1 MGDFL
6 ISRKWVALFFL
17 FMQSLCA
24 FELKNLT
31 VNSYLNSPLDL
42 SISMYDSDLDKKL
55 DEISIKLSGGDRYN
69 KFGIDRPAFI
79 EDLKI
84 FVDKNKTDPSDFKIN
99 IISSSPISQ
108 SSFLLLLELIHG
120 NELTTKS
127 IPVTLHLETVSGDYQ
142 VQSGDTLWS
151 IAFKNR
157 PGDDLSMGQTMI
169 AFYQMNYEFFA
180 ENIDDIKQGVV
191 KIPTRDFIS
200 QIDSDSIFNTNDL
213 SVYKE
218 QVYERNIFLTD
229 NAINQPD
236 KESILA
242 IKPTSANNTFESA
255 TDPQIETSNNT
266 TSEKK
271 DRIDASPKVMEETE
285 EDTHEKLDTKPS
297 PLVKV
302 IYKKSNSNFNKIIDF
317 IDTFW
322 ALLSLSVALIVII
335 VWGILS
341 RYKSEKSS
349 VIELEQSIAMNEIA
363 TKLDLARAYV
373 DMGEPDGAYEILE
386 EVLEYGD
393 KSQKQLAKKLIKT
406 MNR

>member
-1 MGDFL
+1 
-6 ISRKWVALFFL
+6 
-17 FMQSLCA
+17 
-24 FELKNLT
+24 
-31 VNSYLNSPLDL
+31 
-42 SISMYDSDLDKKL
+42 
-55 DEISIKLSGGDRYN
+55 
-69 KFGIDRPAFI
+69 
-79 EDLKI
+79 
-84 FVDKNKTDPSDFKIN
+84 
-99 IISSSPISQ
+99 
-108 SSFLLLLELIHG
+108 
-120 NELTTKS
+120 
-127 IPVTLHLETVSGDYQ
+127 
-142 VQSGDTLWS
+142 
-151 IAFKNR
+151 
-157 PGDDLSMGQTMI
+157 MI

-200 QIDSDSIFNTNDL
+200 EIDSDSIFNTNDL

-218 QVYERNIFLTD
+218 QVYERNISLTD

-242 IKPTSANNTFESA
+242 IKTTSA

-271 DRIDASPKVMEETE
+271 DRIVASPEVMEETE
-285 EDTHEKLDTKPS
+285 EDTLEKLDTKPS
-297 PLVKV
+297 PSVKV

-386 EVLEYGD
+386 EVLEHGD
-393 KSQKQLAKKLIKT
+393 KSQRQLAKKLIKT

>member
-1 MGDFL
+1 
-6 ISRKWVALFFL
+6 
-17 FMQSLCA
+17 MQSLYA

-127 IPVTLHLETVSGDYQ
+127 IPVTLYLETVSGDYQ
-142 VQSGDTLWS
+142 IQPGDTLWS

-157 PGDDLSMGQTMI
+157 PGDDLSMDQTMI
-169 AFYQMNYEFFA
+169 AFYQMNYEYFA

-200 QIDSDSIFNTNDL
+200 QIESDSIFNTNDL
-213 SVYKE
+213 SLYKE
-218 QVYERNIFLTD
+218 QMDERNIYLGD
-229 NAINQPD
+229 NAINQSNN
-236 KESILA
+236 ENILA
-242 IKPTSANNTFESA
+242 IKTTSENNTFELA
-255 TDPQIETSNNT
+255 TDPQIEVSDNT
-266 TSEKK
+266 TSEKE
-271 DRIDASPKVMEETE
+271 DRVETPPE
-285 EDTHEKLDTKPS
+285 VLKEVQEGILEKLDTKPS
-297 PLVKV
+297 LPVKV
-302 IYKKSNSNFNKIIDF
+302 IYKKSNSNFNQIIEF

-322 ALLSLSVALIVII
+322 ALLSLSIALIAFI
-335 VWGILS
+335 VWGVLS

-406 MNR
+406 LNR

>member
-17 FMQSLCA
+17 FMQSLYA

-31 VNSYLNSPLDL
+31 VNSYLNSSLDL
-42 SISMYDSDLDKKL
+42 SISIYDIDLDEKL
-55 DEISIKLSGGDRYN
+55 DEISIKLSGEDGYN
-69 KFGIDRPAFI
+69 QFGIDRPAFI
-79 EDLKI
+79 EDLRI
-84 FVDKNKTDPSDFKIN
+84 FIDKNKMDPSDLKIN
-99 IISSSPISQ
+99 ITSSSPISQ

-120 NELTTKS
+120 NELKTKS
-127 IPVTLHLETVSGDYQ
+127 IPVTLYLETVSGDYQ
-142 VQSGDTLWS
+142 IQPGDTLWS

-157 PGDDLSMGQTMI
+157 PGDDLSMDQTMI

-180 ENIDDIKQGVV
+180 ENIDDIKQGIV

-200 QIDSDSIFNTNDL
+200 EIDSDTIFNTNDL

-218 QVYERNIFLTD
+218 QVYERNISLTD

-242 IKPTSANNTFESA
+242 IKTTSA
-255 TDPQIETSNNT
+255 TDPQIEASNNT

-271 DRIDASPKVMEETE
+271 DRIVASPEVMEETE
-285 EDTHEKLDTKPS
+285 EDTLQKLDTKPS
-297 PLVKV
+297 PSVKV

-322 ALLSLSVALIVII
+322 ALLSLSVALIAII

-386 EVLEYGD
+386 EVLEHGD

>member
-1 MGDFL
+1 
-6 ISRKWVALFFL
+6 
-17 FMQSLCA
+17 MQSLYA

-42 SISMYDSDLDKKL
+42 SISVYDIDLDEKL
-55 DEISIKLSGGDRYN
+55 DEIPIKLSGEDGYN

-84 FVDKNKTDPSDFKIN
+84 SVGKNKADLSDLKIN
-99 IISSSPISQ
+99 IISSSPVSQ

-127 IPVTLHLETVSGDYQ
+127 IPVTLYLETVSGDYQ
-142 VQSGDTLWS
+142 IQSGDTLWS

-157 PGDDLSMGQTMI
+157 PGDDLSMDQTMI
-169 AFYQMNYEFFA
+169 AFYQMNYKFFA

-200 QIDSDSIFNTNDL
+200 QIESDSIFNTNDL
-213 SVYKE
+213 ALYKE
-218 QVYERNIFLTD
+218 QVNERNISLRD
-229 NAINQPD
+229 NIINQSNN
-236 KESILA
+236 ENILST
-242 IKPTSANNTFESA
+242 KTTSANSTFELA
-255 TDPQIETSNNT
+255 TDPQIEAGDNT
-266 TSEKK
+266 TREKE
-271 DRIDASPKVMEETE
+271 DRVETPPEVLEEVQE
-285 EDTHEKLDTKPS
+285 GILEKINTKPS
-297 PLVKV
+297 LPVKV
-302 IYKKSNSNFNKIIDF
+302 IYKKSNSNFNQIIEF

-322 ALLSLSVALIVII
+322 ALLSLSIALIVFI

-386 EVLEYGD
+386 EVLEHGD

-406 MNR
+406 LNR

>member
-1 MGDFL
+1 M
-6 ISRKWVALFFL
+6 
-17 FMQSLCA
+17 
-24 FELKNLT
+24 
-31 VNSYLNSPLDL
+31 
-42 SISMYDSDLDKKL
+42 
-55 DEISIKLSGGDRYN
+55 
-69 KFGIDRPAFI
+69 
-79 EDLKI
+79 
-84 FVDKNKTDPSDFKIN
+84 
-99 IISSSPISQ
+99 
-108 SSFLLLLELIHG
+108 ELIHG
-120 NELTTKS
+120 DELTTKS
-127 IPVTLHLETVSGDYQ
+127 IPVTLYLENVSGDYQ
-142 VQSGDTLWS
+142 IQPGDTLWS

-157 PGDDLSMGQTMI
+157 PGGDLSMDQTMI
-169 AFYQMNYEFFA
+169 ALYQTNYEFFA
-180 ENIDDIKQGVV
+180 ENLDDIKQGVV

-200 QIDSDSIFNTNDL
+200 QIDSNSIFNTNDL

-218 QVYERNIFLTD
+218 QMYERNISLTD
-229 NAINQPD
+229 NAIKQPD
-236 KESILA
+236 KESTLA
-242 IKPTSANNTFESA
+242 IKTTSA

-271 DRIDASPKVMEETE
+271 DRIVASPEVMKETE
-285 EDTHEKLDTKPS
+285 EDALQKLDTKPS
-297 PLVKV
+297 PSVKV

-322 ALLSLSVALIVII
+322 ALLFLSVALIVII

-386 EVLEYGD
+386 EVLEHGD

>member
-1 MGDFL
+1 M
-6 ISRKWVALFFL
+6 
-17 FMQSLCA
+17 
-24 FELKNLT
+24 
-31 VNSYLNSPLDL
+31 
-42 SISMYDSDLDKKL
+42 
-55 DEISIKLSGGDRYN
+55 
-69 KFGIDRPAFI
+69 
-79 EDLKI
+79 
-84 FVDKNKTDPSDFKIN
+84 
-99 IISSSPISQ
+99 
-108 SSFLLLLELIHG
+108 LLLELIHG
-120 NELTTKS
+120 NELKTKS
-127 IPVTLHLETVSGDYQ
+127 IPVTLYLETVSGDYQ
-142 VQSGDTLWS
+142 IQPGDTLWS

-157 PGDDLSMGQTMI
+157 PGDDLSMDQTMI
-169 AFYQMNYEFFA
+169 ALYQMNYEFFA
-180 ENIDDIKQGVV
+180 ENLDDIKQGVV

-200 QIDSDSIFNTNDL
+200 QIDSNSIFNTNDL

-218 QVYERNIFLTD
+218 QVYERNISQTD
-229 NAINQPD
+229 NPINQLE
-236 KESILA
+236 KENILA
-242 IKPTSANNTFESA
+242 IKTTSANNTFELA

-266 TSEKK
+266 TSEKE
-271 DRIDASPKVMEETE
+271 DRIETTPEIMEEVQENTLG
-285 EDTHEKLDTKPS
+285 KLDTKPS
-297 PLVKV
+297 LPVKV

-322 ALLSLSVALIVII
+322 ALLSLSVALIAII

-386 EVLEYGD
+386 EVLEHGD

>member
-1 MGDFL
+1 MDP
-6 ISRKWVALFFL
+6 S
-17 FMQSLCA
+17 
-24 FELKNLT
+24 
-31 VNSYLNSPLDL
+31 
-42 SISMYDSDLDKKL
+42 
-55 DEISIKLSGGDRYN
+55 
-69 KFGIDRPAFI
+69 
-79 EDLKI
+79 DLKI
-84 FVDKNKTDPSDFKIN
+84 N
-99 IISSSPISQ
+99 ITSSSPISQ
-108 SSFLLLLELIHG
+108 SSFLLLLELIYD

-127 IPVTLHLETVSGDYQ
+127 IPVTLYLQTVSGDYQ
-142 VQSGDTLWS
+142 IQPGDTLWS

-157 PGDDLSMGQTMI
+157 PGDDLSMDQTMI

-191 KIPTRDFIS
+191 KIPTRDVIS
-200 QIDSDSIFNTNDL
+200 EIDSDSIFNTNDL

-218 QVYERNIFLTD
+218 QVYERNISLTD

-242 IKPTSANNTFESA
+242 IKTTSA

-271 DRIDASPKVMEETE
+271 DRIVASPEVTEETE
-285 EDTHEKLDTKPS
+285 EDTLEKLDTKPS
-297 PLVKV
+297 PSVKV

-386 EVLEYGD
+386 EVLEHGD

>member
-1 MGDFL
+1 
-6 ISRKWVALFFL
+6 
-17 FMQSLCA
+17 MQSLYA

-42 SISMYDSDLDKKL
+42 SISIYDIDLDEKL
-55 DEISIKLSGGDRYN
+55 DEISIKLSGEDRYN

-84 FVDKNKTDPSDFKIN
+84 SVVKNKADPSDLKIN

-108 SSFLLLLELIHG
+108 SSFLLLLELTHG

-127 IPVTLHLETVSGDYQ
+127 IPVTLYLETVSGDYQ
-142 VQSGDTLWS
+142 IQPGDTLWS

-157 PGDDLSMGQTMI
+157 PGDDLSMDQTMI

-180 ENIDDIKQGVV
+180 ENIDDIKQGLV
-191 KIPTRDFIS
+191 KIPTRDFIG
-200 QIDSDSIFNTNDL
+200 QIESDSIFNTNDL
-213 SVYKE
+213 SLYKE
-218 QVYERNIFLTD
+218 QVDERNISLRD
-229 NAINQPD
+229 NIINQSNN
-236 KESILA
+236 ENILSS
-242 IKPTSANNTFESA
+242 KTTSANKNFELA
-255 TDPQIETSNNT
+255 IDPQIEASDNT
-266 TSEKK
+266 TSEKE
-271 DRIDASPKVMEETE
+271 DRIETPPE
-285 EDTHEKLDTKPS
+285 ALKEVQENTLGKLDTKPS
-297 PLVKV
+297 LPVKV
-302 IYKKSNSNFNKIIDF
+302 IYKKSNSNFNQIIEF

-322 ALLSLSVALIVII
+322 ALLSLSVALIAFI

-341 RYKSEKSS
+341 RYKSEQSS

-386 EVLEYGD
+386 EVLEHGD

-406 MNR
+406 LNR

>member
-1 MGDFL
+1 
-6 ISRKWVALFFL
+6 
-17 FMQSLCA
+17 MQSLYA

-42 SISMYDSDLDKKL
+42 SISIYDIDLDEKL
-55 DEISIKLSGGDRYN
+55 DEISIKLSGEDRYN

-84 FVDKNKTDPSDFKIN
+84 SVVKNKADPSDLKIN

-108 SSFLLLLELIHG
+108 SSFLLLLELTHG

-127 IPVTLHLETVSGDYQ
+127 IPVTLYLETVSGDYQ
-142 VQSGDTLWS
+142 IQSGDTLWS

-157 PGDDLSMGQTMI
+157 PGDDLSMDQTMI

-200 QIDSDSIFNTNDL
+200 QIESDSIFNTNDL
-213 SVYKE
+213 SLYKE
-218 QVYERNIFLTD
+218 QVDERNISLRD
-229 NAINQPD
+229 NIINQSNN
-236 KESILA
+236 ENILSS
-242 IKPTSANNTFESA
+242 KTTSANKNFELA
-255 TDPQIETSNNT
+255 IDPQIEASDNT
-266 TSEKK
+266 TSEKE
-271 DRIDASPKVMEETE
+271 DRIETPPE
-285 EDTHEKLDTKPS
+285 ALKEVQEDTLGKLDTKPS
-297 PLVKV
+297 LPVKV
-302 IYKKSNSNFNKIIDF
+302 IYKKSNSNFNQIIEF

-322 ALLSLSVALIVII
+322 ALLSLSIALIVFI

-341 RYKSEKSS
+341 RYKSEQSS

-386 EVLEYGD
+386 EVLEHGD

-406 MNR
+406 LNR

>member
-1 MGDFL
+1 MDP
-6 ISRKWVALFFL
+6 S
-17 FMQSLCA
+17 
-24 FELKNLT
+24 
-31 VNSYLNSPLDL
+31 
-42 SISMYDSDLDKKL
+42 
-55 DEISIKLSGGDRYN
+55 
-69 KFGIDRPAFI
+69 
-79 EDLKI
+79 DLKI
-84 FVDKNKTDPSDFKIN
+84 N
-99 IISSSPISQ
+99 ITSSSPISQ
-108 SSFLLLLELIHG
+108 SSFILLLELIHG
-120 NELTTKS
+120 NKLTTKS
-127 IPVTLHLETVSGDYQ
+127 IPVTLYLENVSGDYQ
-142 VQSGDTLWS
+142 IQPGDTLWS

-157 PGDDLSMGQTMI
+157 PGDDLSMDQTMI

-180 ENIDDIKQGVV
+180 ENIDDIKQGVI

-200 QIDSDSIFNTNDL
+200 EIDSDSIFNTNDL

-218 QVYERNIFLTD
+218 QVDERNISLTD

-236 KESILA
+236 KESILV
-242 IKPTSANNTFESA
+242 IKTTSA

-271 DRIDASPKVMEETE
+271 DRIVASPEVMEETE
-285 EDTHEKLDTKPS
+285 EDTLEKLDTKPS
-297 PLVKV
+297 PSVKV

-386 EVLEYGD
+386 EVLEHGD

-406 MNR
+406 LNR

>member
-1 MGDFL
+1 MLGDFL

-17 FMQSLCA
+17 FMQSLYA

-31 VNSYLNSPLDL
+31 VNSYLNSSLDL
-42 SISMYDSDLDKKL
+42 SISIYDIDLDEKL
-55 DEISIKLSGGDRYN
+55 DEISIKLSDLNRYN
-69 KFGIDRPAFI
+69 QFGIDRPAFI
-79 EDLKI
+79 EDLRI
-84 FVDKNKTDPSDFKIN
+84 FIDKNKMDPSDLKIN
-99 IISSSPISQ
+99 ITSSSPISQ
-108 SSFLLLLELIHG
+108 SSFLLLLELIYD

-127 IPVTLHLETVSGDYQ
+127 IPVTLYLQTVSGDYQ
-142 VQSGDTLWS
+142 IQPGDTLWS

-157 PGDDLSMGQTMI
+157 PGDDLSMDQTMI

-200 QIDSDSIFNTNDL
+200 EIDSDSIFNTNDL

-218 QVYERNIFLTD
+218 QVYERNISLTD

-242 IKPTSANNTFESA
+242 IKTTSA

-271 DRIDASPKVMEETE
+271 DRIVASPEVMKETE
-285 EDTHEKLDTKPS
+285 EDALQKLDTKPS
-297 PLVKV
+297 PSVKV

-386 EVLEYGD
+386 EVLEHGD
-393 KSQKQLAKKLIKT
+393 KSQRQLAKKLIKT

>member
-1 MGDFL
+1 
-6 ISRKWVALFFL
+6 
-17 FMQSLCA
+17 MQSLYA

-31 VNSYLNSPLDL
+31 VNSHLNSPLDL

-127 IPVTLHLETVSGDYQ
+127 IPVTLYLETVSGDYQ
-142 VQSGDTLWS
+142 IQPGDTLWS

-157 PGDDLSMGQTMI
+157 PGDDLSMDQTMI
-169 AFYQMNYEFFA
+169 AFYQMNYEYFA

-200 QIDSDSIFNTNDL
+200 KIESDSIFNTNDL
-213 SVYKE
+213 SLYKE
-218 QVYERNIFLTD
+218 QMDERNIYLGD
-229 NAINQPD
+229 NAINQSNN
-236 KESILA
+236 ENILA
-242 IKPTSANNTFESA
+242 IKTTSENNTFELA
-255 TDPQIETSNNT
+255 TDPQIEVSDNT
-266 TSEKK
+266 TSEKE
-271 DRIDASPKVMEETE
+271 DRVETPPE
-285 EDTHEKLDTKPS
+285 VLKEVQEGILEKLDTKPS
-297 PLVKV
+297 LPVKV
-302 IYKKSNSNFNKIIDF
+302 IYKKSNSNFNQIIEF

-322 ALLSLSVALIVII
+322 ALLSLSIALIAFI
-335 VWGILS
+335 VWGVLS

-386 EVLEYGD
+386 EVLEHGD

-406 MNR
+406 LNL

>member
-1 MGDFL
+1 
-6 ISRKWVALFFL
+6 
-17 FMQSLCA
+17 MQSLYA

-31 VNSYLNSPLDL
+31 VNSYLNSSLDL
-42 SISMYDSDLDKKL
+42 SISIYDIDLDEKL
-55 DEISIKLSGGDRYN
+55 DEISIKLSGEDRYYQ
-69 KFGIDRPAFI
+69 FGIDRPAFI
-79 EDLKI
+79 EDLRI
-84 FVDKNKTDPSDFKIN
+84 FIDKNKMDPSDLKIN
-99 IISSSPISQ
+99 ITSSSPISQ
-108 SSFLLLLELIHG
+108 SSFLLLLELIYD

-127 IPVTLHLETVSGDYQ
+127 IPVTLYLQTVSGDYQ
-142 VQSGDTLWS
+142 IQPGDTLWS

-157 PGDDLSMGQTMI
+157 PGDDLSMDQTMI

-200 QIDSDSIFNTNDL
+200 EIDSDSIFNTNDL

-218 QVYERNIFLTD
+218 QVYERNISLTD

-236 KESILA
+236 KESTLA
-242 IKPTSANNTFESA
+242 IKTTSA

-271 DRIDASPKVMEETE
+271 DRIVASPEVMEETE
-285 EDTHEKLDTKPS
+285 EDTLQKLDTKPS
-297 PLVKV
+297 PSVKV

-322 ALLSLSVALIVII
+322 ALLSLSVALIAII

-386 EVLEYGD
+386 EVLEHGD

-406 MNR
+406 LNR

>member
-17 FMQSLCA
+17 FMQSLYA

-31 VNSYLNSPLDL
+31 VNSYLNSSLDL
-42 SISMYDSDLDKKL
+42 SISIYDIDLDEKL
-55 DEISIKLSGGDRYN
+55 DEISIKLSGEDRYN
-69 KFGIDRPAFI
+69 QFGIDRPAFI
-79 EDLKI
+79 EDLRI
-84 FVDKNKTDPSDFKIN
+84 FIDKNKMDPSDLKIN
-99 IISSSPISQ
+99 ITSSSPISQ
-108 SSFLLLLELIHG
+108 SSFLLLLELIYD

-127 IPVTLHLETVSGDYQ
+127 IPVTLYLQTVSGDYQ
-142 VQSGDTLWS
+142 IQPGDTLWS

-157 PGDDLSMGQTMI
+157 PGDDLSMDQTMI

-200 QIDSDSIFNTNDL
+200 EIDSDSIFNTNDL

-218 QVYERNIFLTD
+218 QVYERNISLTD

-242 IKPTSANNTFESA
+242 IKTTSA

-271 DRIDASPKVMEETE
+271 DRIDASPEVMEETE
-285 EDTHEKLDTKPS
+285 EDTLQKLDTKPS
-297 PLVKV
+297 PSVKV

-386 EVLEYGD
+386 EVLEHGD

>member
-1 MGDFL
+1 
-6 ISRKWVALFFL
+6 
-17 FMQSLCA
+17 MQSLYA

-31 VNSYLNSPLDL
+31 VNSYLNSSLDV
-42 SISMYDSDLDKKL
+42 SISIYDIDLDEKL
-55 DEISIKLSGGDRYN
+55 DEISIKLSDLNRY
-69 KFGIDRPAFI
+69 KQFGIDRPAFI
-79 EDLKI
+79 EDLRISIYK
-84 FVDKNKTDPSDFKIN
+84 DKMDPTDLKIN
-99 IISSSPISQ
+99 ITSSSPISQ

-120 NELTTKS
+120 NKLTIKS
-127 IPVTLHLETVSGDYQ
+127 IPVTLYLETISGDYQ
-142 VQSGDTLWS
+142 IQPGDTLWS

-157 PGDDLSMGQTMI
+157 PGDDLSMNQTMI
-169 AFYQMNYEFFA
+169 AFYQMNHEFFT

-200 QIDSDSIFNTNDL
+200 QIDSNSIFNTNDL

-218 QVYERNIFLTD
+218 QVYEQNISLTD
-229 NAINQPD
+229 NPINQPE
-236 KESILA
+236 KENILA
-242 IKPTSANNTFESA
+242 IKTTSANNTFELA

-271 DRIDASPKVMEETE
+271 DRIVASPEVMEETE
-285 EDTHEKLDTKPS
+285 EDTLEKLDTKPS
-297 PLVKV
+297 PSVKV

-386 EVLEYGD
+386 EVLEHGD

-406 MNR
+406 INR

>member
-1 MGDFL
+1 
-6 ISRKWVALFFL
+6 
-17 FMQSLCA
+17 MQSLYA

-31 VNSYLNSPLDL
+31 INSYLNSPLDL
-42 SISMYDSDLDKKL
+42 SISIYDIDLDEKL
-55 DEISIKLSGGDRYN
+55 DEISIKLSGEDRYN

-84 FVDKNKTDPSDFKIN
+84 SVYKNKTDPSDRKIK

-108 SSFLLLLELIHG
+108 SSFLLLLELTHG

-127 IPVTLHLETVSGDYQ
+127 IPVTLYLETVSGDYQ
-142 VQSGDTLWS
+142 IQSGDTLWS

-157 PGDDLSMGQTMI
+157 PGDDLSMDQTMI

-200 QIDSDSIFNTNDL
+200 QIESDSIFNTNDL
-213 SVYKE
+213 SLYKE
-218 QVYERNIFLTD
+218 QVDERNISLRD
-229 NAINQPD
+229 NIINQSNN
-236 KESILA
+236 ENILST
-242 IKPTSANNTFESA
+242 KTTSANKNFELA
-255 TDPQIETSNNT
+255 TDPQIEASDNT
-266 TSEKK
+266 TSKK
-271 DRIDASPKVMEETE
+271 EDRIETPPE
-285 EDTHEKLDTKPS
+285 IVAEVQENTLGKLDTKPS
-297 PLVKV
+297 LPVKV
-302 IYKKSNSNFNKIIDF
+302 IYKKSNSNFNQIIEF

-322 ALLSLSVALIVII
+322 ALLSLSVALIAFI

-341 RYKSEKSS
+341 RYKSEQSS

-386 EVLEYGD
+386 EVLEHGD
-393 KSQKQLAKKLIKT
+393 KSQKQLAKKLIRT
-406 MNR
+406 LNR

>member
-1 MGDFL
+1 
-6 ISRKWVALFFL
+6 
-17 FMQSLCA
+17 MQGLHA

-31 VNSYLNSPLDL
+31 INSYLNSPLDL
-42 SISMYDSDLDKKL
+42 SISIYDIDLDEKL
-55 DEISIKLSGGDRYN
+55 DEITIKLSGEDRYN

-84 FVDKNKTDPSDFKIN
+84 SVGKNKADPRDLKIN

-127 IPVTLHLETVSGDYQ
+127 IPVTLYLETVSGDYQ
-142 VQSGDTLWS
+142 IQSGDTLWS

-157 PGDDLSMGQTMI
+157 PGDDLSMDQTMI

-200 QIDSDSIFNTNDL
+200 QIESDSIFNTNDL
-213 SVYKE
+213 SIYKE
-218 QVYERNIFLTD
+218 QVDERNISLRD
-229 NAINQPD
+229 NIINQSNN
-236 KESILA
+236 ENILST
-242 IKPTSANNTFESA
+242 KTTSANKNFELA
-255 TDPQIETSNNT
+255 IDPQIEDSDNT

-271 DRIDASPKVMEETE
+271 DRVEAPPEIVEEVQE
-285 EDTHEKLDTKPS
+285 GILGNLDTKPLA
-297 PLVKV
+297 PVKI
-302 IYKKSNSNFNKIIDF
+302 IYKKSNSNFNQIIEF

-322 ALLSLSVALIVII
+322 ALLSLSIALIVFI

-341 RYKSEKSS
+341 RYKSEQSS

-386 EVLEYGD
+386 EVLEHGY

-406 MNR
+406 LNR

>member
-1 MGDFL
+1 MGDSL

-17 FMQSLCA
+17 FMQSLNA

-31 VNSYLNSPLDL
+31 VNSYLNSSLDL
-42 SISMYDSDLDKKL
+42 SISIYDIDLDEKL
-55 DEISIKLSGGDRYN
+55 DEISIKLSNLNRYN
-69 KFGIDRPAFI
+69 QFGIDRPGFI
-79 EDLKI
+79 EDLRI
-84 FVDKNKTDPSDFKIN
+84 SIDKNKMDPGDLKIN
-99 IISSSPISQ
+99 ITSSSPISQ
-108 SSFLLLLELIHG
+108 SSFLLLLELIYD

-127 IPVTLHLETVSGDYQ
+127 IPVTLYLQTVSGDYQ
-142 VQSGDTLWS
+142 IQPGDTLWS

-157 PGDDLSMGQTMI
+157 PGDDLSMDQTMI

-200 QIDSDSIFNTNDL
+200 EIDSDSIFNTNDL

-218 QVYERNIFLTD
+218 QVYERNISLTD

-242 IKPTSANNTFESA
+242 IKTTSA

-271 DRIDASPKVMEETE
+271 DRIVASPEAMEETE
-285 EDTHEKLDTKPS
+285 EDTLEKLDTKPS
-297 PLVKV
+297 PSVKV

-386 EVLEYGD
+386 EVLEHGN
-393 KSQKQLAKKLIKT
+393 KSQKLLAKKLIKT
-406 MNR
+406 LNR

>member
-17 FMQSLCA
+17 FMQSLYA

-31 VNSYLNSPLDL
+31 VNSYLNSSLDL
-42 SISMYDSDLDKKL
+42 SISIYDIDLDEKL
-55 DEISIKLSGGDRYN
+55 DEISIKLSDLNRYN
-69 KFGIDRPAFI
+69 QFGIDRPAFI
-79 EDLKI
+79 EDLRI
-84 FVDKNKTDPSDFKIN
+84 SIDKDKMDPSDLKIN
-99 IISSSPISQ
+99 ITSSSPISQ

-127 IPVTLHLETVSGDYQ
+127 IPVSLHLEIVSGDYQ
-142 VQSGDTLWS
+142 IQSGDTLWS

-157 PGDDLSMGQTMI
+157 PGDDLSMDQTMI

-191 KIPTRDFIS
+191 EIPTRDFIS

-218 QVYERNIFLTD
+218 QVYERNISLTD
-229 NAINQPD
+229 NAKNQPD
-236 KESILA
+236 KESIHA
-242 IKPTSANNTFESA
+242 IKTISA
-255 TDPQIETSNNT
+255 TDLQIETSNNT

-271 DRIDASPKVMEETE
+271 DRIDASPEVMEETE
-285 EDTHEKLDTKPS
+285 EDTLEKLDTKPS
-297 PLVKV
+297 PSVKV

-322 ALLSLSVALIVII
+322 ALLSLSVALIAII
-335 VWGILS
+335 IWGILS